1 MATRLIL
8 LVAVPAILG
17 LTFAGLRASSSLS
30 SSQAYAQV
38 SRNAE
43 LAQQVT
49 GLAQALEAEQAA
61 AASFVARGR
70 PAASL
75 PALHKQYAAT
85 SAWARRVR
93 RQAALVDR
101 AQPPARTRAS
111 TAKALASL
119 DALPA
124 LRRETA
130 AGPAAPLAVT
140 SGYATAIAAL
150 FPVVDDIGDLSDNA
164 VLITSVRALG
174 SLARLTSQ
182 VAQQHAILGSAL
194 AAGRLE
200 PAALTA
206 LVVARA
212 QEGTE
217 VTAFQGAATT
227 EEGWA
232 LTRTLAGPQARQA
245 AAVEQR
251 ATTAGPGPLAPGPR
265 ASGQWQAGM
274 SYTLGWLRQAGQQ
287 LTHYITVDARNRQR
301 GAATSALLAGGAG
314 LAGLLLTVLLA
325 LLIVRSV
332 VRPLRRLEAAAL
344 EAADHRLPAE
354 IRALTAGAEA
364 GPPALAAPLDV
375 DAGGE
380 IGEVARAFGRLH
392 AEAVR
397 MAGEEARLRD
407 SVGMVVASFFRR
419 SHHLYDRLLRLVDGM
434 ELAEEDP
441 ERLARLFEMDNLAT
455 RMRRY
460 SDTALVLAGHETPR
474 RWTDP
479 VPLVDVLRAAASEI
493 EHYDQISI
501 DVQSDVQVD
510 DEAAVD
516 IVHLLAE
523 LLENATEFTPD
534 ATPVSVSGFL
544 EPDGEALIDITDT
557 GPGLPDDFLGWLNW
571 QLAHPQPADA
581 TVAQRTGLFA
591 VAHLAARHGIS
602 VVLSR
607 PAGGGTTAEVRLP
620 PEMVATGSLPWNGA
634 SKLEATTGRG
644 NGASAVAAD
653 PHHSAPQLPAGP
665 PAAGDGDA
673 DVPGLPGPGE
683 TLPGEALPEEAL
695 SEVALPGEALPDGL
709 VLTLSAPVLSP
720 AQPDSAGNPASG
732 PLPIFDSIR
741 SGLPRRVPQPGP
753 PPGTADRDAPPTASP
768 ESARAG
774 HHRLASFQQGS
785 RRARVTAQLERDAEQ
800 TADGD

>member
-1 MATRLIL
+1 VASRLAL
-8 LVAVPAILG
+8 LVAVPAIIG
-17 LTFAGLRASSSLS
+17 LTFAGLQVSSSLS
-30 SSQAYAQV
+30 SSAAYAQV
-38 SRNAE
+38 SRNAA

-61 AASFVARGR
+61 AASFVAQGR

-75 PALHKQYAAT
+75 PALDKQYAST
-85 SAWARRVR
+85 GAWARRVR
-93 RQAALVDR
+93 RQAAQVDR

-111 TAKALASL
+111 TARALASL
-119 DALPA
+119 AALPA

-130 AGPAAPLAVT
+130 GGPAAPLAVT

-182 VAQQHAILGSAL
+182 VAQQHAILGAAL

-206 LVVARA
+206 LAVAQA

-251 ATTAGPGPLAPGPR
+251 AVAAGPGPLALGPR

-274 SYTLGWLRQAGQQ
+274 SYTLGWLRHAGQQ
-287 LTHYITVDARNRQR
+287 LTHYITVDTRNQQR
-301 GAATSALLAGGAG
+301 GATTSALLAGGAG
-314 LAGLLLTVLLA
+314 LAGLILTVLLA

-354 IRALTAGAEA
+354 IRALTTGAEA
-364 GPPALAAPLDV
+364 GLPALAAPIDV

-407 SVGMVVASFFRR
+407 SVGVVVASFFRR

-523 LLENATEFTPD
+523 LLENATEFSPD
-534 ATPVSVSGFL
+534 GTPVSVSGFL

-602 VVLSR
+602 VVLTR
-607 PAGGGTTAEVRLP
+607 PSGGGTTAEVRLP

-634 SKLEATTGRG
+634 SKLEATTGTI

-665 PAAGDGDA
+665 PAAGDGGA
-673 DVPGLPGPGE
+673 DVPGLPGPDQ
-683 TLPGEALPEEAL
+683 AI
-695 SEVALPGEALPDGL
+695 PDG
-709 VLTLSAPVLSP
+709 VPLTLSAPVLSP
-720 AQPDSAGNPASG
+720 AAQPDAADQAPSG

-741 SGLPRRVPQPGP
+741 SELPRRVPQPGP
-753 PPGTADRDAPPTASP
+753 PPDTAGRDAPPAASP

>member
-1 MATRLIL
+1 
-8 LVAVPAILG
+8 
-17 LTFAGLRASSSLS
+17 
-30 SSQAYAQV
+30 
-38 SRNAE
+38 
-43 LAQQVT
+43 
-49 GLAQALEAEQAA
+49 
-61 AASFVARGR
+61 
-70 PAASL
+70 
-75 PALHKQYAAT
+75 
-85 SAWARRVR
+85 
-93 RQAALVDR
+93 
-101 AQPPARTRAS
+101 
-111 TAKALASL
+111 
-119 DALPA
+119 
-124 LRRETA
+124 
-130 AGPAAPLAVT
+130 
-140 SGYATAIAAL
+140 
-150 FPVVDDIGDLSDNA
+150 
-164 VLITSVRALG
+164 
-174 SLARLTSQ
+174 
-182 VAQQHAILGSAL
+182 
-194 AAGRLE
+194 
-200 PAALTA
+200 
-206 LVVARA
+206 
-212 QEGTE
+212 
-217 VTAFQGAATT
+217 
-227 EEGWA
+227 
-232 LTRTLAGPQARQA
+232 
-245 AAVEQR
+245 
-251 ATTAGPGPLAPGPR
+251 
-265 ASGQWQAGM
+265 
-274 SYTLGWLRQAGQQ
+274 
-287 LTHYITVDARNRQR
+287 
-301 GAATSALLAGGAG
+301 TSALLAGGAG
-314 LAGLLLTVLLA
+314 LAGLILTVVLA

-364 GPPALAAPLDV
+364 GPPVLAAPLDV

-407 SVGMVVASFFRR
+407 SVGVVVASFFRR
-419 SHHLYDRLLRLVDGM
+419 SHHLYDHLLRLVDGM

-510 DEAAVD
+510 DETAVD

-523 LLENATEFTPD
+523 LLENATEFSPD

-620 PEMVATGSLPWNGA
+620 PEMVVTGSLPWNGA
-634 SKLEATTGRG
+634 SRLEATTGRS

-653 PHHSAPQLPAGP
+653 PHHSAPELPPGP
-665 PAAGDGDA
+665 PAADGDADA
-673 DVPGLPGPGE
+673 DVPGLPG
-683 TLPGEALPEEAL
+683 AD
-695 SEVALPGEALPDGL
+695 EALPDEALPGG
-709 VLTLSAPVLSP
+709 VALTLSAPVLSQ
-720 AQPDSAGNPASG
+720 AVQPDSAGNPPSG
-732 PLPIFDSIR
+732 PLPIFDTIR

-768 ESARAG
+768 EAAQAG